1 MNEWLTKK
9 QVEKI
14 LGISHWTLER
24 LMKAKKITFY
34 KTGTSRNCAVRFKR
48 EDVLVYLNSIKN
60 VKTN

>member
-9 QVEKI
+9 QVGNI

-34 KTGTSRNCAVRFKR
+34 KSGTSRTCKVMFKR
-48 EDVLVYLNSIKN
+48 EDVINYLNSIKN
-60 VKTN
+60 VKIN